1 MKFSHLLLISIAF
14 LIGSCGLLDKQDHAL
29 EEAKVDLELAIDQ
42 LPKLEGFET
51 IKINQEAFS
60 HTEYGLTCYY
70 ARASIAIG
78 SSLPASDALEQYV
91 EALQSQGWTPI
102 GKQYQQTKTLV
113 LGSNSLI
120 EVYLGEPGIELK
132 DDIDLEKL
140 KQSYQGILFMR
151 LDYMLPNSTEC

>member
-1 MKFSHLLLISIAF
+1 MKFSHLLIISIAF
-14 LIGSCGLLDKQDHAL
+14 LIGSCGLLDKSL
-29 EEAKVDLELAIDQ
+29 EEATVSLELAIDR

-70 ARASIAIG
+70 ARANIALG

-140 KQSYQGILFMR
+140 NQIYQSILFIS

>member
-1 MKFSHLLLISIAF
+1 MKFSHLLLISIAV
-14 LIGSCGLLDKQDHAL
+14 LIGSCGLLDKQDNAL
-29 EEAKVDLELAIDQ
+29 EEVKVDLELAIDQ
-42 LPKLEGFET
+42 VPKLEGFET

-132 DDIDLEKL
+132 DDIDLKKL
-140 KQSYQGILFMR
+140 EQSYQGILFMR